1 MEMEHDELESFAI
14 AVNAVND
21 PAPEEDLLSQWRSR
35 AATLADAPAAE
46 SPTNSIGDEL
56 FGRLRLVADDLSR
69 AAARKTRRL
78 LPSLDREQPIT
89 IVNDA
94 LAQPASDSAAA
105 LDDVAEPS
113 IEPAPPATSPGE
125 WTAAVSA
132 LHDATQA
139 LTDQLPTQ
147 VASQVAT
154 HVVSAVS
161 TQMSHAT
168 EQLASNVASQLAAE
182 LTGLRDTMLSEM
194 SGLAELRQQLAV
206 AALDNQAALRRATAM
221 LTLIAAA
228 EDVIASLPKR
238 RSARTN
244 QRLAT
249 FEEQLRAMAALV
261 GLENVTIDG
270 PPNAEASAD
279 VGQLVDGVIG
289 DDETAA
295 IC

>member
-1 MEMEHDELESFAI
+1 MEHDELESFAI

-21 PAPEEDLLSQWRSR
+21 PEPEEDLLSQWRSR

-46 SPTNSIGDEL
+46 SPTNSISDEL

-69 AAARKTRRL
+69 AAARKARRL

-94 LAQPASDSAAA
+94 LAATAGDSAAA

-113 IEPAPPATSPGE
+113 IEPALPATSAGE

-132 LHDATQA
+132 LRDATQTLA
-139 LTDQLPTQ
+139 ERLPTQ
-147 VASQVAT
+147 VASHVAT

-161 TQMSHAT
+161 TQLSQAT
-168 EQLASNVASQLAAE
+168 EQLASNVTSQLAAE

-194 SGLAELRQQLAV
+194 SGLAELRQQLGE
-206 AALDNQAALRRATAM
+206 AALDNQAAFRRATAM
-221 LTLIAAA
+221 LTLIASA

-261 GLENVTIDG
+261 GLENVKIDG
-270 PPNAEASAD
+270 RPNAEASAD
-279 VGQLVDGVIG
+279 VGQSIDGVIG

>member
-14 AVNAVND
+14 AVTAVND
-21 PAPEEDLLSQWRSR
+21 PEPVEDLLSQWRSR
-35 AATLADAPAAE
+35 AATLADAPA
-46 SPTNSIGDEL
+46 SQSTNSIGDEL

-69 AAARKTRRL
+69 AAARKARRL
-78 LPSLDREQPIT
+78 LPSSDREQPIT

-94 LAQPASDSAAA
+94 LGQAESDSAAA
-105 LDDVAEPS
+105 SNDVAEPS
-113 IEPAPPATSPGE
+113 IEPALPATSPAE

-132 LHDATQA
+132 LHDATQT

-147 VASQVAT
+147 VASHVATQVA
-154 HVVSAVS
+154 SAVS

-168 EQLASNVASQLAAE
+168 AQLASNVTSQLGAE

-194 SGLAELRQQLAV
+194 TGLAELRQQLD
-206 AALDNQAALRRATAM
+206 AAASDNQAAFRRATAM

-238 RSARTN
+238 RSARTS

-249 FEEQLRAMAALV
+249 FEEQLRVMAALV
-261 GLENVTIDG
+261 GLEDVTIDG
-270 PPNAEASAD
+270 RPNVEASAD
-279 VGQLVDGVIG
+279 GGHLVDSVMAG
-289 DDETAA
+289 DETAA